1 MQSFPVEADRPAH
14 SFYDLSWRRR
24 YHLRRLSYIAGCIVM
39 VLCLITP
46 VVVHAQNG
54 EASKVIEADGA
65 GVVIN
70 NDLALARDNAIN
82 DSLRKAVE
90 QAVGTMISSETV
102 VQNYEV
108 ISDSIYAKS
117 QGYIQNYQIL
127 NEQVSDELYRVT
139 IRAAV
144 SIGNIKDDLRALG
157 FLMAQKNMPRIMVLI
172 AEQNV
177 GQERPRYYWDS
188 VDLSIAETTLQSN
201 LMRDGFTFVDRD
213 AVQRELRTI
222 TTRGVDVN
230 NDAAARLGRKVD
242 AELVIIGKAYAKAA
256 GNVAG
261 TSMKSL
267 QANISARAVRTDTGM
282 VIASA
287 TEHAASVHI
296 DDITGGSD
304 AIRKATEKLAENLK
318 TQIIAKWQSEVS
330 SAGLVSLTV
339 RQIKSYAD
347 FMKLKDALRNEVR
360 GVKNVYIRKMEA
372 GTAQM
377 DVEYQG
383 TALALADNLAMKKF
397 TGFSLDIT
405 AVGQNSLEMT
415 MIE

>member
-1 MQSFPVEADRPAH
+1 
-14 SFYDLSWRRR
+14 
-24 YHLRRLSYIAGCIVM
+24 LRRLSYITGCIVF
-39 VLCLITP
+39 VLCLIIP
-46 VVVHAQNG
+46 MVVPAQNG
-54 EASKVIEADGA
+54 EGSKVIEADGA

-90 QAVGTMISSETV
+90 QAVGTVISSETV

-108 ISDSIYAKS
+108 INDSIYAKS

-127 NEQVSDELYRVT
+127 NEKVSDGLYRVT
-139 IRAAV
+139 IRATV
-144 SIGNIKDDLRALG
+144 SMGSIKDDLRALG
-157 FLMAQKNMPRIMVLI
+157 FLMAQKNMPRLMVLI

-177 GQERPRYYWDS
+177 GQNQPSYYWES
-188 VDLSIAETTLQSN
+188 VDLSIAENTLQSN
-201 LMRDGFTFVDRD
+201 LMQDGFTFVDRD
-213 AVQRELRTI
+213 AVKGELKTI
-222 TTRGVDVN
+222 TTRGADVN
-230 NDAAARLGRKVD
+230 DNMAARLGRQVD

-261 TSMKSL
+261 TAMRSL

-287 TEHAASVHI
+287 TEHAAAVHI

-372 GTAQM
+372 GMAQM

-383 TALALADNLAMKKF
+383 TALSLADNLAMKKF

-415 MIE
+415 MIK

>member
-1 MQSFPVEADRPAH
+1 M
-14 SFYDLSWRRR
+14 
-24 YHLRRLSYIAGCIVM
+24 RRLSYITCCIVILCHLM
-39 VLCLITP
+39 VP
-46 VVVHAQNG
+46 MVVVAQSETN
-54 EASKVIEADGA
+54 SKVIEADGA

-90 QAVGTMISSETV
+90 QAVGTVISSETIV
-102 VQNYEV
+102 KNFEV

-117 QGYIQNYQIL
+117 QGYIQNYKIL
-127 NEQVSDELYRVT
+127 KENVSDSLYRVT
-139 IRAAV
+139 IRATV
-144 SIGNIKDDLRALG
+144 SMGSIKDDLRALG
-157 FLMAQKNMPRIMVLI
+157 LLMARKGMPRLMVLI

-177 GQERPRYYWDS
+177 GQLHPSYYWDS
-188 VDLSIAETTLQSN
+188 VDLSIAENVFQSN
-201 LMRDGFTFVDRD
+201 FLQDGFTFVDRA
-213 AVQRELRTI
+213 AVQGELQTI
-222 TTRGVDVN
+222 TRKGSDLN
-230 NDAAARLGRKVD
+230 NNLAAKLGKKVD
-242 AELVIIGKAYAKAA
+242 AELVVIGKAFAKAA

-267 QANISARAVRTDTGM
+267 QANITARAIRTDNGM

-287 TEHAASVHI
+287 AEHAAAVHI
-296 DDITGGSD
+296 DDITGGSE
-304 AIRKATEKLAENLK
+304 AIKKATEKLAENLK

-347 FMKLKDALRNEVR
+347 FMKLKNAMKEEVR

-377 DVEYQG
+377 DVEFQG
-383 TALALADNLAMKKF
+383 SALSLADNLAVKKF
-397 TGFSLDIT
+397 DGFSLDVT
-405 AVGQNSLEMT
+405 AVGQNTLEMN
-415 MIE
+415 MVK

>member
-1 MQSFPVEADRPAH
+1 M
-14 SFYDLSWRRR
+14 
-24 YHLRRLSYIAGCIVM
+24 RRLSYITCCIVILCHLM
-39 VLCLITP
+39 VP
-46 VVVHAQNG
+46 MVVVAQSETN
-54 EASKVIEADGA
+54 SKVIEADGA

-90 QAVGTMISSETV
+90 QAVGTVISSETIV
-102 VQNYEV
+102 KNFEV

-117 QGYIQNYQIL
+117 QGYIQNYKIL
-127 NEQVSDELYRVT
+127 KENLSDSLYRVT
-139 IRAAV
+139 IRATV
-144 SIGNIKDDLRALG
+144 SMGNIKDDLRALG
-157 FLMAQKNMPRIMVLI
+157 LLMARKGMPRLMVLI

-177 GQERPRYYWDS
+177 GQLHPSYYWDS
-188 VDLSIAETTLQSN
+188 VDLSIAENVFQSN
-201 LMRDGFTFVDRD
+201 FLQDGFTFVDRA
-213 AVQRELRTI
+213 AVQGELKTI
-222 TTRGVDVN
+222 TRRGADLN
-230 NDAAARLGRKVD
+230 NNLAAKLGKKVD
-242 AELVIIGKAYAKAA
+242 AELVVIGKAFAKAA

-267 QANISARAVRTDTGM
+267 QANITARAIRTDNGM

-287 TEHAASVHI
+287 AEHAAAVHI
-296 DDITGGSD
+296 DDITGGSE
-304 AIRKATEKLAENLK
+304 AIKKATEKLAENLK

-347 FMKLKDALRNEVR
+347 FMKLKNAMKEEVR

-377 DVEYQG
+377 DIEFQG
-383 TALALADNLAMKKF
+383 SALSLADNLAVKKF
-397 TGFSLDIT
+397 EGFSLDVT
-405 AVGQNSLEMT
+405 AVGQNTLEMN
-415 MIE
+415 MVK